1 MELGL
6 FYVNLY
12 IRDEF
17 IFEINLNGD
26 VVGYVDEVFNELEI
40 VVKVLYKIDLI
51 VDDVMFISV
60 FVNL

>member
-26 VVGYVDEVFNELEI
+26 AVGYVDEVFNELEI